1 VNFPDSDFYSQ
12 KISCE
17 RLSASP
23 VVVSPVGTET
33 PVYIASQPESVDLDS
48 NDSSLGEKSFFLLF
62 MHFLEYKFCF

>member
-1 VNFPDSDFYSQ
+1 MNFPDSDFYSQ
-12 KISCE
+12 KKISCE

-48 NDSSLGEKSFFLLF
+48 NDSSLGEKSFFF
-62 MHFLEYKFCF
+62 VIYAFSRV